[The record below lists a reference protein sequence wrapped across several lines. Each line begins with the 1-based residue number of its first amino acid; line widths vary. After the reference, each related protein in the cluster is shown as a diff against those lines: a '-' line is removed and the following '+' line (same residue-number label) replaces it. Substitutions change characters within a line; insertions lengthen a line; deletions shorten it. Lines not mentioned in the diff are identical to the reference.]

1 MAENA
6 GNTAVPQH
14 GDRDRV
20 AMLSLKADGT
30 PDQHNPEIIG
40 EREFALDATKE
51 QFKQQAVSAVDQEK
65 RAELFG
71 TGTADVEQL
80 EQDPKIAELKDA
92 HESAE
97 KAAESAA
104 ESTVGALFVEEESGS
119 ASAGSGSASGD
130 GKQAGKDGRSSTS
143 GKPQS

>member
-1 MAENA
+1 MAEDK

-30 PDQHNPEIIG
+30 PDQNNPEMIG
-40 EREFALDATKE
+40 DKDFALEATKE
-51 QFKQQAVSAVDQEK
+51 QFKQQAVSAVDQQK
-65 RAELFG
+65 RPEIFG
-71 TGTADVEQL
+71 TPGVGEQL

-104 ESTVGALFVEEESGS
+104 ESTVNSLFVDEP
-119 ASAGSGSASGD
+119 APAPA
-130 GKQAGKDGRSSTS
+130 AAPATPA
-143 GKPQS
+143 KPGTKPADSK

>member
-1 MAENA
+1 MTMAENQ

-30 PDQHNPEIIG
+30 PDQHNPEIVG
-40 EREFALDATKE
+40 EREFALAATKE

-71 TGTADVEQL
+71 TGAGVEQL
-80 EQDPKIAELKDA
+80 EQDPKIAELQSA
-92 HESAE
+92 HADAE

-104 ESTVGALFVEEESGS
+104 ESTVGALFVEDDTSD
-119 ASAGSGSASGD
+119 AKTAPVKAPATVKPRTD
-130 GKQAGKDGRSSTS
+130 ST
-143 GKPQS
+143 K

>member
-1 MAENA
+1 MTQNA

-20 AMLSLKADGT
+20 AMLSLRADGT

-40 EREFALDATKE
+40 EREFALDATRE

-71 TGTADVEQL
+71 TGTDVEQL
-80 EQDPKIAELKDA
+80 EQDPKIAELQDA
-92 HESAE
+92 HESAAKDAE
-97 KAAESAA
+97 KAADA
-104 ESTVGALFVEEESGS
+104 TVGALFTDEPADGKT
-119 ASAGSGSASGD
+119 ASTPAASGKD
-130 GKQAGKDGRSSTS
+130 SKPSAAKQS
-143 GKPQS
+143 

>member
-1 MAENA
+1 MSEDK
-6 GNTAVPQH
+6 GNTAVPKH

-40 EREFALDATKE
+40 EKEFALAATKE

-71 TGTADVEQL
+71 TGTADTEKL
-80 EQDPKIAELKDA
+80 TQDPKIEELTGA
-92 HESAE
+92 HEAAA
-97 KAAESAA
+97 KQAESAA
-104 ESTVGALFVEEESGS
+104 ESTVGALFVDDPDKNAAAAKS
-119 ASAGSGSASGD
+119 AADKAP
-130 GKQAGKDGRSSTS
+130 AA
-143 GKPQS
+143 KPGPR

>member
-1 MAENA
+1 MSEDK
-6 GNTAVPQH
+6 GNTAVPKH

-40 EREFALDATKE
+40 EKEFALAATKE

-71 TGTADVEQL
+71 TGTAAEKL
-80 EQDPKIAELKDA
+80 TQDPKIEELTGAHDA
-92 HESAE
+92 AA
-97 KAAESAA
+97 KQAESAA
-104 ESTVGALFVEEESGS
+104 ESTVGALFVDDPDKNAAAAKS
-119 ASAGSGSASGD
+119 AADKTPA
-130 GKQAGKDGRSSTS
+130 A
-143 GKPQS
+143 KPGPR

>member
-1 MAENA
+1 MADTKKPAGAA
-6 GNTAVPQH
+6 GNTAVPTH

-30 PDQHNPEIIG
+30 PDQVNPEIIG
-40 EREFALDATKE
+40 EKEFALAATKE

-71 TGTADVEQL
+71 TGNGGEQL

-92 HESAE
+92 HDAAA
-97 KAAESAA
+97 KQAESAA
-104 ESTVGALFVEEESGS
+104 ESTVGALFVDDKPAE
-119 ASAGSGSASGD
+119 
-130 GKQAGKDGRSSTS
+130 GKQ
-143 GKPQS
+143 

>member
-1 MAENA
+1 MAEDK

-30 PDQHNPEIIG
+30 PDQHNPEIVG
-40 EREFALDATKE
+40 EREFALEATKE

-71 TGTADVEQL
+71 TGGGGEQL

-92 HESAE
+92 HDAAAD
-97 KAAESAA
+97 AAESAA
-104 ESTVGALFVEEESGS
+104 ESTVGALFTDEDKGPAGSPPKPSSSGS
-119 ASAGSGSASGD
+119 AA
-130 GKQAGKDGRSSTS
+130 AGKATTAS
-143 GKPQS
+143 K